1 VDNDL
6 IVRDAVDADSEGVIR
21 LIAEIFD
28 EYEGMILDVDTEEP
42 ELRAPASSFER
53 FWVLERDGAVC
64 GSIACTRKGDHL
76 ELKKM
81 YLAKGVR
88 GQGWG
93 RRFIELVED
102 HARAVG
108 VSRIE
113 MWSDTRFETA
123 HGVYEHLGYARSP
136 HTRDLHDLSNTTEFH
151 FTKTVPTKPA
161 PPSRPRP

>member
-1 VDNDL
+1 VSF

-21 LIAEIFD
+21 LIGDIFD
-28 EYEGMILDVDTEEP
+28 EYDGMILDVDREEP

-53 FWVLERDGAVC
+53 FWVLERGGAVC
-64 GSIACTRKGDHL
+64 GSIACTHEGDHL

-93 RRFIELVED
+93 RRFIGLVED

-123 HGVYEHLGYARSP
+123 HGVYAHLGYVRSLK
-136 HTRDLHDLSNTTEFH
+136 TRDLHDLSNTTEYH
-151 FTKTVPTKPA
+151 FAKA
-161 PPSRPRP
+161 L